1 KVTPQE
7 CRGVPHHLLGVFDSE
22 AGNLTATDFCRL
34 ASQEISTLS
43 ANNKLPIVAG
53 GSNSY
58 IEALANHSSGF
69 LLNKYQCCFIWVDV
83 SLPVLNS
90 FVSKR
95 VDRMMEA
102 GLLEEVRELHDPK
115 ADYSVGIRRAIGVPE
130 LHEYLCYESL
140 VDRGTQRKMLDAAV
154 KKIKENTEILA
165 CRQLLKIQRLSKKW
179 KLSMHR
185 VDATEVFLKRTEE
198 EADEAWENLV
208 ARQTKRIV
216 DKFCDNQV
224 MKNDDVEHCLTSIGA
239 ASYGGGSGNKLSEPI
254 LRMLKPLVF
263 GDYPDAMKRVL
274 GPRLPVFS
282 EGESEQVKGSSDFLG
297 IIHYTT
303 VYVRNSTS
311 TTPSLLPRRQDF
323 FTDMGAETIS
333 SDDTLKP
340 HKAKQRGY
348 RSARLSQK
356 TMCKALSCDSHSKS
370 QSIITPRANMVMPV
384 YCGGDD
390 GGPLKLVLTT
400 PICHNSSSSLCRAW
414 DFKLCRSLFKLIKT
428 M

>member
-1 KVTPQE
+1 MKFSISAMKQVQPILSFKNKLSMVNVNSFLRPQEKVVFVMGATGSGKSRLAIDLATRFQTEIINSDKIQVYKGLDVLTNKVTPQE

-102 GLLEEVRELHDPK
+102 GLLEEVREVHDPK

-185 VDATEVFLKRTEE
+185 VDATEVFLKRNEE

-239 ASYGGGSGNKLSEPI
+239 ASYGGGSGS
-254 LRMLKPLVF
+254 
-263 GDYPDAMKRVL
+263 
-274 GPRLPVFS
+274 
-282 EGESEQVKGSSDFLG
+282 
-297 IIHYTT
+297 
-303 VYVRNSTS
+303 
-311 TTPSLLPRRQDF
+311 
-323 FTDMGAETIS
+323 
-333 SDDTLKP
+333 
-340 HKAKQRGY
+340 
-348 RSARLSQK
+348 
-356 TMCKALSCDSHSKS
+356 
-370 QSIITPRANMVMPV
+370 RAHNMV
-384 YCGGDD
+384 
-390 GGPLKLVLTT
+390 
-400 PICHNSSSSLCRAW
+400 
-414 DFKLCRSLFKLIKT
+414 
-428 M
+428 

>member
-1 KVTPQE
+1 MVNVNSFLRPQEKVVFVMGATGSGKSRLAIDLATRFQTEIINSDKIQVYKGLDVLTNKVTPQE

-102 GLLEEVRELHDPK
+102 GLLEEVREVHDPK

-140 VDRGTQRKMLDAAV
+140 VDRATQRKMLDAAV

-185 VDATEVFLKRTEE
+185 VDATEVFLKRNEE
-198 EADEAWENLV
+198 EADKAWENLV
-208 ARQTKRIV
+208 ARPTKRIV

-239 ASYGGGSGNKLSEPI
+239 ASYGGGSGS
-254 LRMLKPLVF
+254 
-263 GDYPDAMKRVL
+263 
-274 GPRLPVFS
+274 
-282 EGESEQVKGSSDFLG
+282 
-297 IIHYTT
+297 
-303 VYVRNSTS
+303 
-311 TTPSLLPRRQDF
+311 
-323 FTDMGAETIS
+323 
-333 SDDTLKP
+333 
-340 HKAKQRGY
+340 
-348 RSARLSQK
+348 
-356 TMCKALSCDSHSKS
+356 
-370 QSIITPRANMVMPV
+370 RAHNMV
-384 YCGGDD
+384 
-390 GGPLKLVLTT
+390 
-400 PICHNSSSSLCRAW
+400 
-414 DFKLCRSLFKLIKT
+414 
-428 M
+428 